1 VKPSR
6 WRSREQYEELLRM
19 KRFPRPN
26 VVISNCLELSACR
39 YNGQLV
45 HDDFVKK
52 LSQHVNY
59 IPVCPE
65 VAIGL
70 GVPRFPIRMVSHG
83 KEIRLIQPATKSDLT
98 DKMNKFCDDF
108 LSRLNDVDGF
118 ILKFRSPTCGL
129 KDVRIYPKAE
139 KSAPVGKTAG
149 FFGGKVLEVFPGL
162 AIEDEGRLKSLKV
175 REHFLTKLFTLA
187 SYREVKKSHTISD
200 LTSFH
205 ADHKFLLMAY
215 SQKELRILGNIA
227 SNRDKNEIGQIL
239 IEYETHLRESMASPS
254 KRSSNINVFTHIFG
268 YFSKH
273 LSANEKQFYLQTVQ
287 LYREGRVPFTSV
299 LGLLKG
305 WAIRFQE
312 EYLMR
317 QSFFEPFPVDL
328 IEWSDAGR
336 AIEL

>member
-1 VKPSR
+1 
-6 WRSREQYEELLRM
+6 L

-26 VVISNCLELSACR
+26 IVISNCLELSACR

-52 LSQHVNY
+52 LGQHANY
-59 IPVCPE
+59 IPTCPE

-70 GVPRFPIRMVSHG
+70 GVPRFPIRIVSQG
-83 KEIRLIQPATKSDLT
+83 KDIRLIQPATKSDLT
-98 DKMNKFCDDF
+98 EKMNRFSNDF
-108 LSRLNDVDGF
+108 LSRLKDVDGF

-129 KDVRIYPKAE
+129 KEVRIYPKAE
-139 KSAPVGKTAG
+139 KSAAVGKTAG
-149 FFGGKVLEVFPGL
+149 FFGGKILEMFPGL
-162 AIEDEGRLKSLKV
+162 AIEDEGRLKSLKI

-187 SYREVKKSHTISD
+187 VFREVKQSKKIAD
-200 LTSFH
+200 LTRFH

-215 SQKELRILGNIA
+215 NQKELRILGNIA
-227 SNRDKNEIGQIL
+227 SNREKKEIAQIFT
-239 IEYETHLRESMASPS
+239 EYETHLRASMASPS

-268 YFSKH
+268 YFSRH
-273 LSANEKQFYLQTVQ
+273 LSANEKQFLLETVQ

-312 EYLMR
+312 EYLIR
-317 QSFFEPFPVDL
+317 QTFFDPFPADL

-336 AIEL
+336 PIEL

>member
-1 VKPSR
+1 
-6 WRSREQYEELLRM
+6 M
-19 KRFPRPN
+19 KRFTRPN

-70 GVPRFPIRMVSHG
+70 GVPRFPIRMVSRG
-83 KEIRLIQPATKSDLT
+83 KDARLIQPATKSDLT
-98 DKMNKFCDDF
+98 DKMNKFSIHF
-108 LSRLNDVDGF
+108 LTQLNDVDGF

-129 KDVRIYPKAE
+129 KDVRIYLSAE
-139 KSAPVGKTAG
+139 KSAAVGKTSG
-149 FFGGKVLEVFPGL
+149 FFGGKVLEMFHGL
-162 AIEDEGRLKSLKV
+162 AIEDEGRLKSLKI

-187 SYREVKKSHTISD
+187 SFREIKKASKISD
-200 LTSFH
+200 LTRFH
-205 ADHKFLLMAY
+205 ADYKFLIMAY
-215 SQKELRILGNIA
+215 SQKELRVLGNIA
-227 SNRDKNEIGQIL
+227 ANRERKELKYIL
-239 IEYETHLRESMASPS
+239 SEYEIHLRESMAAPS

-273 LSANEKQFYLQTVQ
+273 LSANEKQFFLETMQ

-299 LGLLKG
+299 QGLLKG
-305 WAIRFQE
+305 WSIRFEE
-312 EYLMR
+312 EYLTR
-317 QSFFEPFPVDL
+317 QAFFNPFPADL

-336 AIEL
+336 PIEL

>member
-1 VKPSR
+1 
-6 WRSREQYEELLRM
+6 M
-19 KRFPRPN
+19 KTFPRPN

-70 GVPRFPIRMVSHG
+70 GVPRFPIRMVSQG
-83 KEIRLIQPATKSDLT
+83 KDIRLIQPATKSDLT
-98 DKMNKFCDDF
+98 DKMNEFSTDF

-139 KSAPVGKTAG
+139 KSAAVGKTSG
-149 FFGGKVLEVFPGL
+149 FFGGKVLRMLPGL
-162 AIEDEGRLKSLKV
+162 AIEDEGRLRSLKI
-175 REHFLTKLFTLA
+175 REHFLTKLFALA
-187 SYREVKKSHTISD
+187 SFREVKKAGKLSD
-200 LTSFH
+200 LTRFH
-205 ADHKFLLMAY
+205 ADYKFLLMAY
-215 SQKELRILGNIA
+215 NQKELRVLGNIA
-227 SNRDKNEIGQIL
+227 ANREGKGLKQIL
-239 IEYETHLRESMASPS
+239 AEYETHLRESMAAPS
-254 KRSSNINVFTHIFG
+254 KRSSNINVFTHVFG
-268 YFSKH
+268 YSSKH
-273 LSANEKQFYLQTVQ
+273 LSANEKQFFLETLQ

-305 WAIRFQE
+305 WAIRFQD

-317 QSFFEPFPVDL
+317 QTFFDPFPVDL

>member
-1 VKPSR
+1 
-6 WRSREQYEELLRM
+6 M
-19 KRFPRPN
+19 KTFPRPN

-52 LSQHVNY
+52 LGEHVNF

-70 GVPRFPIRMVSHG
+70 GVPRFPIRIVSQG
-83 KEIRLIQPATKSDLT
+83 AGIQLIQPATKSDLT
-98 DKMNKFCDDF
+98 DKMRQFSNDF
-108 LSRLNDVDGF
+108 LSQLNDVDGF

-129 KDVRIYPKAE
+129 KDVRIYSKAE
-139 KSAPVGKTAG
+139 KSAAVGKTAG
-149 FFGGKVLEVFPGL
+149 FFGGKVLEMFRGL
-162 AIEDEGRLKSLKV
+162 AIEDEGRLRSLKI

-187 SYREVKKSHTISD
+187 SFREVKKSQRISD
-200 LTSFH
+200 LTQFH
-205 ADHKFLLMAY
+205 ADYKFLLMAY

-227 SNRDKNEIGQIL
+227 ANRDKKDIKQIL
-239 IEYETHLRESMASPS
+239 AEYEAHLHESMIAPS
-254 KRSSNINVFTHIFG
+254 KRSSNINVFTHILG
-268 YFSKH
+268 YFSKQ
-273 LSANEKQFYLQTVQ
+273 LSANEKKFYLETVQ
-287 LYREGRVPFTSV
+287 LYRESRVPFTSA

-305 WAIRFQE
+305 WAIRFQD

-317 QSFFEPFPVDL
+317 QTFFNPFPVDL

-336 AIEL
+336 PIEL

>member
-1 VKPSR
+1 
-6 WRSREQYEELLRM
+6 M

-26 VVISNCLELSACR
+26 VVISNCLELAACR

-65 VAIGL
+65 VAVGL
-70 GVPRFPIRMVSHG
+70 GVPRFPIRMVSQG
-83 KEIRLIQPATKSDLT
+83 KGIRLIQPATKIDLT
-98 DKMNKFCDDF
+98 DKMNQFSVDF
-108 LSRLNDVDGF
+108 LSRLKEVDGF

-129 KDVRIYPKAE
+129 KDVRIYPRAE
-139 KSAPVGKTAG
+139 KSAAVGKTSG
-149 FFGGKVLEVFPGL
+149 FFGGKILEMFPGL
-162 AIEDEGRLKSLKV
+162 AIEDEGRLKSLKI

-187 SYREVKKSHTISD
+187 HFREVRKASKILD
-200 LTSFH
+200 LTRFH
-205 ADHKFLLMAY
+205 ADSKFLLMAY
-215 SQKELRILGNIA
+215 NQKEMRVLGNIA
-227 SNRDKNEIGQIL
+227 ANRERKKLKEIL
-239 IEYETHLRESMASPS
+239 SEYEIHLQESMATPS

-268 YFSKH
+268 FFSKH
-273 LSANEKQFYLQTVQ
+273 LSANEKQFFLETVQ

-317 QSFFEPFPVDL
+317 QTFFDPFPADL

-336 AIEL
+336 PIEL

>member
-1 VKPSR
+1 
-6 WRSREQYEELLRM
+6 M

-70 GVPRFPIRMVSHG
+70 GVPRFPIRMVSQG
-83 KEIRLIQPATKSDLT
+83 SDIRLIQPATKNDLT
-98 DKMNKFCDDF
+98 DKMRQFSDDF

-139 KSAPVGKTAG
+139 KSAAVGKTSG
-149 FFGGKVLEVFPGL
+149 FFGGKVLGMFPGL
-162 AIEDEGRLKSLKV
+162 AIEDEGRLRSLKI

-187 SYREVKKSHTISD
+187 NFREVKKASKISD
-200 LTSFH
+200 LTRFH
-205 ADHKFLLMAY
+205 ADYKFLLMAY
-215 SQKELRILGNIA
+215 SQKELRFLGNVA
-227 SNRDKNEIGQIL
+227 ANRERKGLKQIL
-239 IEYETHLRESMASPS
+239 AEYETHLRESMAAPS

-273 LSANEKQFYLQTVQ
+273 LSANEKQFFLETVQ
-287 LYREGRVPFTSV
+287 LYREGRVPFTSA

-305 WAIRFQE
+305 WAIRFQD

-317 QSFFEPFPVDL
+317 QTFFDPFPVDL

-336 AIEL
+336 PIEL